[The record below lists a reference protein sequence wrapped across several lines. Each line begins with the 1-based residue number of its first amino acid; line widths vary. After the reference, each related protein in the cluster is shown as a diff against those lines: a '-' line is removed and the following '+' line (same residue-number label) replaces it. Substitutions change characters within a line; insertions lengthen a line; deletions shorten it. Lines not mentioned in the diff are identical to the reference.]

1 MTTCYERAAEA
12 ANYIQ
17 SRIDIQPE
25 VFIILGSGLG
35 RFADT
40 FSDAT
45 SIPYSEIPHLP
56 KPTVE
61 GHAGKLVIGRCG
73 TVPVAVMAGRFHY
86 YEGYSLEDVIL
97 PVRIAFLAGIR
108 KMVVTNAAG
117 GLNRDFLPGDLMLI
131 EDHINLLGV
140 NPLRGPND
148 KRFGPRFPDM
158 TEIYDLKMRET
169 ALTEAATLGIDLK
182 RGIYIAVPG
191 PSYETP
197 AEIRFLSNF
206 GDAVGMSTVPE
217 TIAAR
222 HCGMRVLGISCI
234 SNLAAG
240 IKDGVLD
247 HQEVVDIGESVSKR
261 FIELLRCVIPKL

>member
-1 MTTCYERAAEA
+1 MTTCYERASEA
-12 ANYIQ
+12 ANYIL
-17 SRIDIQPE
+17 SRVDLKPE
-25 VFIILGSGLG
+25 IFIILGSGLG

-40 FSDAT
+40 LSDAV
-45 SIPYSEIPHLP
+45 SIAYSEIPHLP
-56 KPTVE
+56 RPTVE

-86 YEGYSLEDVIL
+86 YEGYSLEEVVL
-97 PVRIAFLAGIR
+97 PIRIAFLAGIR
-108 KMVVTNAAG
+108 KLVVTNAAG

-131 EDHINLLGV
+131 EDHINFLGV

-158 TEIYDLKMRET
+158 TEIYDTEMRATTLEG
-169 ALTEAATLGIDLK
+169 AASLGIELK

-197 AEIRFLSNF
+197 AEIRFMSNF

-217 TIAAR
+217 TITAR

-247 HQEVVDIGESVSKR
+247 HQEVVYIGESVSKR
-261 FIELLRCVIPKL
+261 FIDLLSHVVPKL